1 MNYSKLI
8 GHSDADVGIHAVC
21 DSIFGALSMKDIGYY
36 FSNNNEKWKNKN
48 STFFLKFAKD
58 KLREKKY
65 FIVNLD
71 INFICEKPN
80 INKYRKKMI
89 SNLSSILSIPEKI
102 ISIKATSNEKIGFIG
117 DGLGIAAE
125 SIIQISNEKFY

>member
-1 MNYSKLI
+1 MKFEKKLI
-8 GHSDADVGIHAVC
+8 HRLEI
-21 DSIFGALSMKDIGYY
+21 
-36 FSNNNEKWKNKN
+36 KNKIIKRTIIT
-48 STFFLKFAKD
+48 SK
-58 KLREKKY
+58 EKKFY
-65 FIVNLD
+65 IVNLD

-89 SNLSSILSIPEKI
+89 KKISSVLQIPEKI

-125 SIIQISNEKFY
+125 SIVQISNENIY